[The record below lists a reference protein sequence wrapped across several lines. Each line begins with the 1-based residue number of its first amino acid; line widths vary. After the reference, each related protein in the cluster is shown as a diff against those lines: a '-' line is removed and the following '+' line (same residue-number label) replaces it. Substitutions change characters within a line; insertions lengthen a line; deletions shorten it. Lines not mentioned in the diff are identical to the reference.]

1 MRSQFALDGDLQ
13 GVARGGGGLSQ
24 GLLLKW
30 RDHVHVQGS
39 RSTTAPGGQEDVS
52 WSGEGVGD
60 QVRHLPRRGQGSR
73 LGSAKEYISDGIVS
87 CNPVCVAPAPD
98 LVVPKGVCC
107 AVAFWT
113 GVGRAVER
121 NSQPVTQAAAELFVM
136 EMETQGSR
144 WYSIEPVSGMG

>member
-1 MRSQFALDGDLQ
+1 MRSQFALNADLQ
-13 GVARGGGGLSQ
+13 GVARGGGSLSQ

-30 RDHVHVQGS
+30 RDHVHVQSS

-73 LGSAKEYISDGIVS
+73 LGSTKEYISNGIVS
-87 CNPVCVAPAPD
+87 CNPVCIAPAPD

-107 AVAFWT
+107 AAAFWT
-113 GVGRAVER
+113 GWHARLAR
-121 NSQPVTQAAAELFVM
+121 
-136 EMETQGSR
+136 R
-144 WYSIEPVSGMG
+144 SIEQAHVYYHAPFYTCAHALDGSMSGFCAPA